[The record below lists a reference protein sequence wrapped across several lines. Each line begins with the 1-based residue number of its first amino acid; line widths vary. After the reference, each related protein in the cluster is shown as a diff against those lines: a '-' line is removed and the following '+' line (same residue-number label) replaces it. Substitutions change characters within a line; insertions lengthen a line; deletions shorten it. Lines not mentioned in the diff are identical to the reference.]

1 VAAGIPANTLGG
13 VDDADLKRSTWRS
26 VAAFQ
31 RLLGSA
37 GELLQHDAFVASRV
51 PSANSSLI
59 NAAVPNADLAPH
71 LDEIERFYA
80 DVPKWGVWLDPAD
93 DPTPVT
99 DRGLVLDSTPVLM
112 AAPIADV
119 ERAEDPRVERVSM
132 DLVGAVN
139 DAAYGIPPGTIG
151 GALGAIPADEVH
163 AYAIGDAS
171 VAVIQDV
178 EGDAFVT
185 FVATLPDQRGQR
197 LASAILAHALHEAD
211 ERGRTT
217 TSLQASKLG
226 QSIYAR
232 LGFRPLGEI
241 HLYERRP

>member
-1 VAAGIPANTLGG
+1 M
-13 VDDADLKRSTWRS
+13 DDADLKRSTWRS
-26 VAAFQ
+26 LAAFQ

-37 GELLQHDAFVASRV
+37 GALLEHDAFVASRV

-59 NAAVPNADLAPH
+59 NAAVPKADLAPH
-71 LDEIERFYA
+71 LDAVERFYA

-99 DRGLVLDSTPVLM
+99 KRGLVLDSTPVLM
-112 AAPIADV
+112 AAPIEHV
-119 ERAEDPRVERVSM
+119 ERGEDPRVERVSM
-132 DLVGAVN
+132 DLVGTVN
-139 DAAYGIPPGTIG
+139 DAAYGVPPGTIG

-163 AYAIGDAS
+163 PYAIGDAA

-178 EGDAFVT
+178 EDDAFVT
-185 FVATLPDQRGQR
+185 FVATLPDQRGR
-197 LASAILAHALHEAD
+197 GLASAVLAHALHEAAQ
-211 ERGRTT
+211 RGRST

-241 HLYERRP
+241 HLYEKRPA